1 MSRIATGL
9 GAVVDGDD
17 ELLPEGDELEAFVP
31 PRILTRMAGRP
42 GGLVPWK
49 VLVVDDDRSV
59 RTVSELALKGLT
71 VDNRPVRLLLAST
84 AAEARG
90 ILLEQEDISVALI
103 DVIMEST
110 QAGLELVEWIR
121 ESLGNW
127 SIRLVIR
134 TGEPGNAPES
144 RVMADYELHDYLSKS
159 ETTAR
164 RLISCVTGGIR
175 AWRDQQTIRQQRTGL
190 RHVLGAVDELFGAQE
205 RRELLRGVL
214 TQASALLE
222 PQATTGWC
230 VDAVRGERVQLK
242 LVVSRPVGF
251 EPDLEELAAI
261 WSEVPIGQVFVRDGL
276 VVYRFE
282 DEGGPDVALVLAHS
296 NATAWEEQLL
306 ELYCHAVSLSL
317 RHRRVWEKSIGDM
330 ARALEER
337 EVMLREIHHRVKN
350 NLQITASLLALQADA
365 TESDAAR
372 VALNDSCAR
381 VRSMALVH
389 HQLYAGH
396 DLARVAFD
404 DFVHA
409 LAPPLRTS
417 LDPSAEMNLELER
430 VTLSV
435 DKAIPSGL
443 ILNELL
449 TNALKHGRGADGKL
463 RVLISLKQVG
473 GDAILVVEDQGSG
486 LRAPYKELS
495 RQSLGLQMVSS
506 LTYQMKAKLTT
517 SNTPG
522 ARFQIAIPLAD
533 DQNG

>member
-1 MSRIATGL
+1 MTPTWTGS
-9 GAVVDGDD
+9 GASADGDD

-31 PRILTRMAGRP
+31 PKILTRMAGRP
-42 GGLVPWK
+42 GGIAPWK

-90 ILLEQEDISVALI
+90 ILAEQEDISVALI

-190 RHVLGAVDELFGAQE
+190 RHVLGAVDELFGSQE
-205 RRELLRGVL
+205 RKDLLRGVL
-214 TQASALLE
+214 TQSSGLLE
-222 PQATTGWC
+222 PAAMTGWC
-230 VDAVRGERVQLK
+230 VERVGGELK
-242 LVVSRPVGF
+242 LIVSRPVGF
-251 EPDLEELAAI
+251 EPDIEELASI
-261 WSEVPIGQVFVRDGL
+261 WSEVPIGKVFVREGL
-276 VVYRFE
+276 VIYRFE
-282 DEGGPDVALVLAHS
+282 DDGGPDIALVLAHS

-317 RHRRVWEKSIGDM
+317 RHRRVWEKSMGDM

-365 TESDAAR
+365 TESEAAR

-389 HQLYAGH
+389 HQLYSGH

-417 LDPSAEMNLELER
+417 LDPTAQMIFDLER
-430 VTLSV
+430 VTLSI

-473 GDAILVVEDQGSG
+473 GEAVLVVEDQGGG
-486 LRAPYKELS
+486 LRASYKELS

-533 DQNG
+533 DP